1 MKSNRTRGRFM
12 RARLASLALGCAL
25 AFALV
30 GGVRRVVVRAAGD
43 GANDAESSATREGRL
58 RIFDEVWEQVR
69 DRYFDPTMRGVD
81 WQEARKSFRPRAAEA
96 RDESELYSVLR
107 LMLGELRDPHT
118 RVFAPGESTD
128 WRVQHYVSV
137 GIAVRELAGGVV
149 VTDVERDSE
158 ASLAGLRAGDEIVS
172 VDGTQAEALVER
184 MLASQAAGDSKSARL
199 LAVTRLFDGQRD
211 TYVTVAFR
219 RAGETRERTVVLQR
233 ETRTRKPSFEIRGER
248 DGVRVVRFNL
258 FTPEAAVEFA
268 RALVGKLKG
277 ARAIVIDLRDNG
289 GGEADAMA
297 DFASTLLPAGVS
309 LGRFTDREGR
319 VRLEPTTRSVLLSSA
334 DSIARFHGRVVLLTN
349 ERTASAAEV
358 FTAVMRESGRAVVV
372 GEETCGCVLGI
383 ERRQQLPDGGVL
395 DISETDYHTAA
406 GERLE
411 GAGLRPDIPAAPTRE
426 DLRRR
431 HDRALEMAEQILK
444 GDDERKSDAAAS
456 SSVPALRAPRA
467 DAEHKQ

>member
-1 MKSNRTRGRFM
+1 M
-12 RARLASLALGCAL
+12 RATLAAFALASAL
-25 AFALV
+25 AFA
-30 GGVRRVVVRAAGD
+30 GGGRRAFVARAAGD
-43 GANDAESSATREGRL
+43 GGGDTESSATREGRL

-69 DRYFDPTMRGVD
+69 ERYFDPTMRGVD

-96 RDESELYSVLR
+96 HDETELYAVLR
-107 LMLGELRDPHT
+107 SMLGELRDPHT
-118 RVFAPGESTD
+118 RVFAPGENTD
-128 WRVQHYVSV
+128 WRVQRYVSV
-137 GIAVRELAGGVV
+137 GVAVRELAGAIV
-149 VTDVERDSE
+149 VTDVERDSN

-172 VDGTQAEALVER
+172 VDGVPAEALVAR
-184 MLASQAAGDSKSARL
+184 RLAEQSAGDSKPARL

-211 TYVTVAFR
+211 TYTTVAFR
-219 RAGETRERTVVLQR
+219 HVSEERERTVVLGR
-233 ETRTRKPSFEIRGER
+233 ETHTRKPTFEIRSER
-248 DGVRVVRFNL
+248 GGVRVVRFNL

-268 RALVGKLKG
+268 RALVGKLRG

-297 DFASTLLPAGVS
+297 DFASTLLPSGVS

-358 FTAVMRESGRAVVV
+358 FTAAMRESGRATVV
-372 GEETCGCVLGI
+372 GEQTCGCVLGI

-411 GAGLRPDIPAAPTRE
+411 GAGLPPDVAAAPTRE

-431 HDRALEMAEQILK
+431 RDRALEVAEEILK
-444 GDDERKSDAAAS
+444 GDETKPDAASAS
-456 SSVPALRAPRA
+456 SAVPALRVQQ
-467 DAEHKQ
+467 EH

>member
-1 MKSNRTRGRFM
+1 MLNRPTRKLL
-12 RARLASLALGCAL
+12 LAALALACAFV
-25 AFALV
+25 FA
-30 GGVRRVVVRAAGD
+30 GGGRRVVVRAAGD
-43 GANDAESSATREGRL
+43 GGGDTESSATREGRL

-69 DRYFDPTMRGVD
+69 ERYFDPAMRGVD
-81 WQEARKSFRPRAAEA
+81 WQEARKSFRPRAADA
-96 RDESELYSVLR
+96 HDETELYSVLR

-128 WRVQHYVSV
+128 WRVQRYVSV
-137 GIAVRELAGGVV
+137 GVAVRELAGAIV
-149 VTDVERDSE
+149 VTDVEHDST

-172 VDGTQAEALVER
+172 VDGVPAETLVAQR
-184 MLASQAAGDSKSARL
+184 LAEQSAGDSKSARL

-211 TYVTVAFR
+211 TYVSVAYR
-219 RAGETRERTVVLQR
+219 HAGDERERTVVLRR
-233 ETRTRKPSFEIRGER
+233 ETRTRKPTFEIKSER

-258 FTPEAAVEFA
+258 FTPEAAAEFA
-268 RALVGKLKG
+268 RALVGKLRG

-297 DFASTLLPAGVS
+297 DFASTLLPSGVS

-334 DSIARFHGRVVLLTN
+334 DSIARFHGRVVVLTN

-358 FTAVMRESGRAVVV
+358 FTAAMRESGRATVV
-372 GEETCGCVLGI
+372 GEQTCGCVLGI

-411 GAGLRPDIPAAPTRE
+411 GAGLRPDVAAAPTRE

-431 HDRALEMAEQILK
+431 RDRALEVAEELLK
-444 GDDERKSDAAAS
+444 GDEEKKSDAASAS
-456 SSVPALRAPRA
+456 SAAPTLRVPH
-467 DAEHKQ
+467 EH